1 MSKLTEKLGIKPI
14 QGFNVY
20 TDDVDNGGGRCC
32 YESEVRKLEQQNTDM
47 LKELIK
53 SIGIDMGERGCN
65 QPYECDYLKGS
76 NCINPCYT
84 YERIKLIEKVAE
96 MPWHNIK
103 QLIGE

>member
-1 MSKLTEKLGIKPI
+1 MSIIEKLGIKPI
-14 QGFNVY
+14 EILSEGWKNVVV
-20 TDDVDNGGGRCC
+20 TIKALK
-32 YESEVRKLEQQNTDM
+32 EIEQQRNEM

-84 YERIKLIEKVAE
+84 YERIKIIEKIAE
-96 MPWHNIK
+96 MPWLEIK